1 MAPKKQPSTARESS
15 ASEST
20 TTSTT
25 SSAQPS
31 RQPQTNPSAP
41 DNLAK
46 PQKFQPKAN
55 HNTPCLSNKP
65 SDLTPNGDGT
75 DPEPVSTHST
85 PVSAKDRPLTE
96 VISEK
101 FAPFDHNRL
110 VVGPFTEETS
120 RDANFEQDTE
130 LGTLL
135 LDAILETHAWA
146 AARPKFESHLTVQ
159 RLENKISDVMEVE
172 STQGMSQSSSNAL
185 HSLSSWPALLF
196 GRAFAPDVLF
206 PIITLYSAYHL
217 IERTRQDLNEFV
229 IRMKSALAALTGF

>member
-1 MAPKKQPSTARESS
+1 MEAEQKGNDQVKAEHRQLRNDST
-15 ASEST
+15 
-20 TTSTT
+20 
-25 SSAQPS
+25 
-31 RQPQTNPSAP
+31 
-41 DNLAK
+41 
-46 PQKFQPKAN
+46 N
-55 HNTPCLSNKP
+55 HDTPCLSNKP

-75 DPEPVSTHST
+75 DPEPVSTHSA

-110 VVGPFTEETS
+110 VVGPFTEETT
-120 RDANFEQDTE
+120 RDANFEQE

-196 GRAFAPDVLF
+196 
-206 PIITLYSAYHL
+206 
-217 IERTRQDLNEFV
+217 ERTRQDLNEFV

>member
-55 HNTPCLSNKP
+55 HDTPCLSNKP

-75 DPEPVSTHST
+75 DPEPVSTHSA
-85 PVSAKDRPLTE
+85 PVSGKDRPLTE

-110 VVGPFTEETS
+110 VVGPFTEETT
-120 RDANFEQDTE
+120 RDANFEQE

-172 STQGMSQSSSNAL
+172 STQGM
-185 HSLSSWPALLF
+185 
-196 GRAFAPDVLF
+196 AFAPDVLF